1 MMSDKHA
8 HLDSNT
14 SRWAII
20 APAAIMRMDASVQ
33 KLLRFNKALNILFAI
48 IRQDQVGGI
57 IPKQSLVFFLSFFFI
72 TVLSGCAIRPV
83 NSWQAGFSTIQEN
96 NSSASSGQL
105 VVQVPHASNIASV
118 AISPNGR
125 YYASTSIDN
134 QINIWSADAVIVKSY
149 KDRDNLEDGIYYKL
163 VFSSN
168 SRYLTCVSP
177 YRITIFDLETGSI
190 RRMNLFNSKKN
201 DNGNFYSGFVELSP
215 DGNLGI
221 ALVSEKT
228 MNSKLVLFR
237 VDKDEVT
244 DLLEFKRK
252 VQRFGT
258 FSQDGKYIV
267 MPSGYDYTKGYIYT
281 ISTGE
286 MKSIG
291 IDDDMWIQHADIYGN
306 NVIFTSKQENVYVYS
321 LDGKLQKK
329 IQLQDYFHSIEAIHL
344 IKNTL
349 VVGLEGNV
357 EFVDIEAGRTVGSIN
372 GFLADVDK
380 YSGTILV
387 SHDSK
392 MKRGTLSNGQN
403 YEYQLGRIN
412 IDSLTE
418 EASLSDDVI
427 YSKIISNMIF
437 ATKADKSL
445 HVWDINGKFINSIT
459 GVNYIEYRNNQNWT
473 PFGYITGNNAVLAGT
488 KETLS
493 LIDTKSSAVL
503 ESFNLPQVSSVDA
516 SADFKLVVGGYS
528 DGYVGV
534 WATDGKLLQRF
545 KAHIGNISHVSIEP
559 NSSRILTV
567 GDGVFKLWSV
577 GGRLLTNGNCNDY
590 KATAGKFT
598 GKGSHYIIAC
608 GKKDV
613 FSGSYESL
621 RFRHHDSK
629 LYLYDNVDSVG
640 KEMNAVFPRI
650 EDRGLVTNIYVDDRN
665 GNIITTHDT
674 THYSRH
680 YTNEK
685 WEDFTNFENYIIWTA
700 EGKFLKFANK
710 RDRIFDKTLLPA
722 EVLMNVNGPFKNII
736 EIAKDYESIS
746 KAGDF
751 DTIKQVRISKDRKY
765 LVAGLTDGTI
775 RIINTKNQN
784 MIFLLSRGN
793 KWVMYSA
800 DGIYDSSI
808 DGGDL
813 LKIRKGAAVFSIDQF
828 AVAKNRP
835 DILLQRMELGTT
847 EQIQHYRRLAQARA
861 SKFVAGGQG
870 YTSIPASSIVQA
882 RQRGKKAQLELNF
895 KGYNSPLKAYNI
907 FINDVPLYGSQGKD
921 ISGFEAQIS
930 VEVELTSG
938 KNKIEVSC
946 VNGFGVESYR
956 SLQYLN
962 YDKPV
967 KGDLY
972 YVGLGVSKYK
982 ETAINQLLYAHKD
995 AIDLG
1000 NIFKAADRT
1009 EFANVYAVTYTD
1021 EQVTRETIKELKSL
1035 LKNARVDDT
1044 FVLFIAGHGV
1054 HDTDEASI
1062 YYYIT
1067 YDTRLDDLKST
1078 AASFELIEDTLQ
1090 QIAPRKKLFLM
1101 DTCESGELDTVE
1113 NNALFASADRQKI
1126 RARSL
1131 KVKKKKYASTSFTS
1145 HSRKYLLDKDRYIYN
1160 NVARRSGAIVFSSS
1174 RGGEFSYEPIYF
1186 NKNENGYF
1194 TKELIAAL
1202 QSGTSNIKQKSLS
1215 IRYIKEIVTRK
1226 VSERTKG
1233 LQNPTIDRD
1242 NLYQSVTLPTVGKK

>member
-1 MMSDKHA
+1 M
-8 HLDSNT
+8 
-14 SRWAII
+14 
-20 APAAIMRMDASVQ
+20 
-33 KLLRFNKALNILFAI
+33 LR
-48 IRQDQVGGI
+48 QV
-57 IPKQSLVFFLSFFFI
+57 LRFFLSFLFI
-72 TVLSGCAIRPV
+72 TALAGCAIRPV
-83 NSWQAGFSTIQEN
+83 NRWQAGFSTIQEN

-105 VVQVPHASNIASV
+105 IVQVPHASNIASV
-118 AISPNGR
+118 SVSPNGR

-134 QINIWSADAVIVKSY
+134 QINIWSADGVIVKSH
-149 KDRDNLEDGIYYKL
+149 KDRDNLEEGIYYKL
-163 VFSSN
+163 VFSAN

-177 YRITIFDLETGSI
+177 YRVTIFDIETGSI
-190 RRMNLFNSKKN
+190 RRMNFFNSKTN
-201 DNGNFYSGFVELSP
+201 DNGNFYSGFTELSP
-215 DGNLGI
+215 DGNMGI
-221 ALVSEKT
+221 ALVSEKA
-228 MNSKLVLFR
+228 MKSKLVLFR

-244 DLLEFKRK
+244 DLLEFKRD

-258 FSQDGKYIV
+258 FSHDGKYIV

-281 ISTGE
+281 IATGE
-286 MKSIG
+286 MRSIAVP
-291 IDDDMWIQHADIYGN
+291 DDMWVQHADIYGN
-306 NVIFTSKQENVYVYS
+306 NVVFTSTGKRVYVYS
-321 LDGKLQKK
+321 LNGELQKK
-329 IQLQDYFHSIEAIHL
+329 IILEDFYHNIEAIHL

-349 VVGLEGNV
+349 VVELEGNI
-357 EFVDIEAGRTVGSIN
+357 EFVDIEAGRTVHSNI

-380 YSGTILV
+380 DSGTILV

-392 MKRGTLSNGQN
+392 MKRGTLSSGQN
-403 YEYQLGRIN
+403 YEYRLGKIN

-418 EASLSDDVI
+418 ETSLSDNVI

-445 HVWDINGKFINSIT
+445 HLWDINGKFVNRIAGI
-459 GVNYIEYRNNQNWT
+459 NYIKYRGVHKGT
-473 PFGYITGNNAVLAGT
+473 PFGYSSGSNTVVAGT
-488 KETLS
+488 KEKLS
-493 LIDTKSSAVL
+493 IIDSNSSSVL
-503 ESFNLPQVSSVDA
+503 EAFNLPQVSSVDA
-516 SADFKLVVGGYS
+516 SADFKMVAGGYS

-545 KAHIGNISHVSIEP
+545 KAHDGNISHVSIEP
-559 NSSRILTV
+559 DSSRILTV

-577 GGRLLTNGNCNDY
+577 DGRLITNGSCNDY

-598 GKGSHYIIAC
+598 GKGSNYIIAC
-608 GKKDV
+608 GKRDV

-629 LYLYDNVDSVG
+629 LYLYDAADPVG
-640 KEMNAVFPRI
+640 KEMKAVFPKV

-680 YTNEK
+680 YANKE
-685 WEDFTNFENYIIWTA
+685 WEDFKRFENYLIWTA
-700 EGKFLKFANK
+700 DGKFLKFAMNK
-710 RDRIFDKTLLPA
+710 ERIYDKTLLPT
-722 EVLMNVNGPFKNII
+722 EVLMNVNGPYKNIV
-736 EIAKDYESIS
+736 EIAKTYESIS
-746 KAGDF
+746 EAGDF
-751 DTIKQVRISKDRKY
+751 ETVKQVRISKDRKY

-775 RIINTKNQN
+775 RIINTKNRN
-784 MIFLLSRGN
+784 MISLLSRGS
-793 KWVMYSA
+793 KWVVFSA

-813 LKIRKGAAVFSIDQF
+813 LKIRAAAAVFSIDQF
-828 AVAKNRP
+828 AVTKNRP
-835 DILLQRMELGTT
+835 DLLLQRMELGTT
-847 EQIQHYRRLAQARA
+847 EQIQHYSKLAQARA
-861 SKFVAGGQG
+861 SKFAAGEQG
-870 YTSIPASSIVQA
+870 YANIPVSSIVKA
-882 RQRGKKAQLELNF
+882 RQNGKKAQLELSF
-895 KGYNSPLKAYNI
+895 KGNNSPLKTYNI

-921 ISGFEAQIS
+921 ISGTEALIET
-930 VEVELTSG
+930 EVELTSG

-946 VNGFGVESYR
+946 VNSFGVESYR

-962 YDKPV
+962 YDRPV

-972 YVGLGVSKYK
+972 YIGLGVSKYK
-982 ETAINQLLYAHKD
+982 DARINQLLYAHKD

-1000 NIFKAADRT
+1000 NVLKATDRT

-1021 EQVTRETIKELKSL
+1021 EQVTRETIKKLKNF
-1035 LKNARVDDT
+1035 LKNAKVDDS

-1054 HDTDEASI
+1054 HDTDEAST

-1067 YDTRLDDLKST
+1067 HDTQLDDLKST

-1101 DTCESGELDTVE
+1101 DTCESGELDSVDSKS
-1113 NNALFASADRQKI
+1113 LLASADKQKI

-1131 KVKKKKYASTSFTS
+1131 KVKEKKYSDTSVSS

-1174 RGGEFSYEPIYF
+1174 RGGEFSYEPASF

-1194 TKELIAAL
+1194 TKEVIAAL
-1202 QSGTSNIKQKSLS
+1202 QGGTSDIKQKSLI
-1215 IRYIKEIVTRK
+1215 IRDLKEIVARK

-1242 NLYQSVTLPTVGKK
+1242 NLYQSVTLPIVGKK